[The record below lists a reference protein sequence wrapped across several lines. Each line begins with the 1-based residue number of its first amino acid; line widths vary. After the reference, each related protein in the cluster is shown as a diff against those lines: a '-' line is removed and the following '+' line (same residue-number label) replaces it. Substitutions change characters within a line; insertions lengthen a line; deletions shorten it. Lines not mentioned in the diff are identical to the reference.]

1 VKRFL
6 LWGERVF
13 LFLFILFIPTQLG
26 KHFWPEWSYVWGIR
40 VDYLSPVL
48 YFLDLL
54 WLGWFGLRT
63 LNGKKIEVK
72 FTFSLFLFLL
82 FVVINILMAQN
93 QILSIYKWFRIG
105 QLVLTLI
112 YFRFEREKI
121 EKYLVKIIPIWVILE
136 SLLGLVQVLIGSSVN
151 GWMYFLGERR
161 FAYAT
166 LGVAQI
172 SIMGQGMVRAYG
184 TFSHPN
190 SLAGFLLVVLIFWF
204 SKKKEVNRI
213 FWWVTAWFSV
223 MGVVISGSR
232 IVWLLTLLMFLF
244 MTYRQSRNKKKVLGL
259 GIILVG
265 IFLVLAAMISV
276 NYRSSDFLGG
286 WDKESLNKRISLNM
300 SAIRMIWEKPLFGV
314 GLGNFVAKLPEV
326 QKNDSYFWLQPVHNI
341 GLLAISEV
349 GLLGLIW
356 VFLGLSGL
364 IRTKITLNQK
374 LIWVAILLTGM
385 FDHYWLTLPQNTWLL
400 LIMTALL

>member
-1 VKRFL
+1 L
-6 LWGERVF
+6 LWSERVF
-13 LFLFILFIPTQLG
+13 FPTQLG
-26 KHFWPEWSYVWGIR
+26 RHFWPEWSYVWGIR

-54 WLGWFGLRT
+54 WLGWFGLRIW
-63 LNGKKIEVK
+63 NGKRIETR
-72 FTFSLFLFLL
+72 FTFNLFLFLL
-82 FVVINILMAQN
+82 FVMINVLMAQN
-93 QILSIYKWFRIG
+93 RILSVYKWFRVG

-112 YFRFEREKI
+112 SFRLEREKI
-121 EKYLVKIIPIWVILE
+121 EKYLIKIIPIWVIFE
-136 SLLGLVQVLIGSSVN
+136 SLLGLVQVLIGASVN
-151 GWMYFLGERR
+151 GWLYYMGERR
-161 FAYAT
+161 FAYTT

-172 SIMGQGMVRAYG
+172 SVMGQGMIRAYG

-204 SKKKEVNRI
+204 SKRKAVNRI
-213 FWWVTAWFSV
+213 FWWVVTWFSV
-223 MGVVISGSR
+223 MGIVVSGSR
-232 IVWLLTLLMFLF
+232 MVWLMTLLVVLF
-244 MTYRQSRNKKKVLGL
+244 ITYRQSRNRKKVLGL
-259 GIILVG
+259 GLTMIGV
-265 IFLVLAAMISV
+265 FLVLAAIISV

-314 GLGNFVAKLPEV
+314 GLGNFLVKLPEI
-326 QKNDSYFWLQPVHNI
+326 QRNDSYFWLQPVHNI
-341 GLLAISEV
+341 GLLAMSEV

-364 IRTKITLNQK
+364 RRGKINLNQK
-374 LIWVAILLTGM
+374 LIWTAILLTGM

>member
-1 VKRFL
+1 M
-6 LWGERVF
+6 LWSERVF
-13 LFLFILFIPTQLG
+13 LFLFMLFVPTQLG
-26 KHFWPEWSYVWGIR
+26 RHFWPEWSYVWGIR

-54 WLGWFGLRT
+54 WLGWFGLRIW
-63 LNGKKIEVK
+63 NGKRIETR
-72 FTFSLFLFLL
+72 FTFNLFLFLL
-82 FVVINILMAQN
+82 FVMINVLMAQN
-93 QILSIYKWFRIG
+93 RILSVYKWFRVG

-112 YFRFEREKI
+112 SFRLEREKI
-121 EKYLVKIIPIWVILE
+121 EKYLIKIIPIWVIFE
-136 SLLGLVQVLIGSSVN
+136 SLLGLVQVLIGASVN
-151 GWMYFLGERR
+151 GWLYYMGERR
-161 FAYAT
+161 FAYTT

-172 SIMGQGMVRAYG
+172 SVMGQGMIRAYG

-204 SKKKEVNRI
+204 SKRKAVNRI
-213 FWWVTAWFSV
+213 FWWVVTWFSV
-223 MGVVISGSR
+223 MGIVVSGSR
-232 IVWLLTLLMFLF
+232 MVWLMTLLVVLF
-244 MTYRQSRNKKKVLGL
+244 ITYRQSRNRKKVLGL
-259 GIILVG
+259 GLTMIGV
-265 IFLVLAAMISV
+265 FLVLAAIISV

-314 GLGNFVAKLPEV
+314 GLGNFLVKLPEI
-326 QKNDSYFWLQPVHNI
+326 QRNDSYFWLQPVHNI
-341 GLLAISEV
+341 GLLAMSEV

-364 IRTKITLNQK
+364 RRGKINLNQK
-374 LIWVAILLTGM
+374 LIWTAILLTGM

>member
-1 VKRFL
+1 MKRFL
-6 LWGERVF
+6 LWSERVF

-54 WLGWFGLRT
+54 WLGWFGLRIW
-63 LNGKKIEVK
+63 NGKRIETR
-72 FTFSLFLFLL
+72 FTFNLFLFLL
-82 FVVINILMAQN
+82 FVMINVLMAQN
-93 QILSIYKWFRIG
+93 RILSVYKWFRVG

-112 YFRFEREKI
+112 SFRLEREKI
-121 EKYLVKIIPIWVILE
+121 EKYLIKIIPIWVIFE
-136 SLLGLVQVLIGSSVN
+136 SLLGLVQVLIGASVN
-151 GWMYFLGERR
+151 GWLYYMGERR
-161 FAYAT
+161 FAYTT

-172 SIMGQGMVRAYG
+172 SVMGQGMIRAYG

-204 SKKKEVNRI
+204 SKRKAVNRI
-213 FWWVTAWFSV
+213 FWWVVTWFSV
-223 MGVVISGSR
+223 MGIVVSGSR
-232 IVWLLTLLMFLF
+232 MVWLMTLLVVLF
-244 MTYRQSRNKKKVLGL
+244 ITYRQSRNRKKVLGL
-259 GIILVG
+259 GLTMIGV
-265 IFLVLAAMISV
+265 FLVLAAIISV

-314 GLGNFVAKLPEV
+314 GLGNFLVKLPEI
-326 QKNDSYFWLQPVHNI
+326 QRNDSYFWLQPVHNI
-341 GLLAISEV
+341 GLLAMSEV

-364 IRTKITLNQK
+364 RRGKINLNQK
-374 LIWVAILLTGM
+374 LIWTAILLTGM

>member
-13 LFLFILFIPTQLG
+13 LFLFMLFVPTQLG
-26 KHFWPEWSYVWGIR
+26 RHFWPEWSYVWGIR

-54 WLGWFGLRT
+54 WLGWFGLRIW
-63 LNGKKIEVK
+63 NGKRIETR
-72 FTFSLFLFLL
+72 FTFNLFLFLL
-82 FVVINILMAQN
+82 FVMINVLMAQN
-93 QILSIYKWFRIG
+93 RILSVYKWFRVG

-112 YFRFEREKI
+112 SFRLEREKI
-121 EKYLVKIIPIWVILE
+121 EKYLIKIIPIWVIFE
-136 SLLGLVQVLIGSSVN
+136 SLLGLVQVLIGASVN
-151 GWMYFLGERR
+151 GWLYYMGERR
-161 FAYAT
+161 FAYTT

-172 SIMGQGMVRAYG
+172 SVMGQGMIRAYG

-204 SKKKEVNRI
+204 SKRKAVNRI
-213 FWWVTAWFSV
+213 FWWVVTWFSV
-223 MGVVISGSR
+223 MGIVVSGSR
-232 IVWLLTLLMFLF
+232 MVWLMTLLVVLF
-244 MTYRQSRNKKKVLGL
+244 ITYRQSRNRKKVLGL
-259 GIILVG
+259 GLTMIGV
-265 IFLVLAAMISV
+265 FLVLAAIISV

-314 GLGNFVAKLPEV
+314 GLGNFLVKLPEI
-326 QKNDSYFWLQPVHNI
+326 QRNDSYFWLQPVHNI
-341 GLLAISEV
+341 GLLAMSEV

-364 IRTKITLNQK
+364 RRGKINLNQK
-374 LIWVAILLTGM
+374 LIWTAILLTGM